1 MLTVSLT
8 NEQQEELQNLKWQED
23 AIWER
28 AQYILLLS
36 EGGKVS
42 EIAKLFN
49 RRESSIRKWI
59 DCYIKCGIEGLR
71 DNVSLPNNS
80 VIKQQSVLHELWT
93 LLRGVLDNCVR
104 MTNEK

>member
-8 NEQQEELQNLKWQED
+8 GKQREELQNLKWQED

-42 EIAKLFN
+42 EIAKLFS
-49 RRESSIRKWI
+49 RRESSICKWAE
-59 DCYIKCGIEGLR
+59 CYIEYGIEGLK
-71 DNVSLPNNS
+71 DVSSPNS
-80 VIKQQSVLHELWT
+80 SAVKQESILHELSK
-93 LLRGVLDNCVR
+93 LLGRSIL
-104 MTNEK
+104 K

>member
-1 MLTVSLT
+1 VLTVNLT
-8 NEQQEELQNLKWQED
+8 SKQREELQNLKWQED

-49 RRESSIRKWI
+49 RRESSIRKWAEY
-59 DCYIKCGIEGLR
+59 YIEYGIEGLR
-71 DNVSLPNNS
+71 DMSLLNGS
-80 VIKQQSVLHELWT
+80 AIKQRSILHELWK
-93 LLRGVLDNCVR
+93 LLGRNIF
-104 MTNEK
+104 NS

>member
-1 MLTVSLT
+1 MLTISLT
-8 NEQQEELQNLKWQED
+8 SEQREELQNLKWQED

-49 RRESSIRKWI
+49 RRECSIRKWAE
-59 DCYIKCGIEGLR
+59 CYIECGIEGLK
-71 DNVSLPNNS
+71 DIMPPSSSAV
-80 VIKQQSVLHELWT
+80 KQESILHELSK
-93 LLRGVLDNCVR
+93 LLGRSIL
-104 MTNEK
+104 K

>member
-1 MLTVSLT
+1 VLTVSLT
-8 NEQQEELQNLKWQED
+8 NEQREELQNLKWQKD

-49 RRESSIRKWI
+49 RRESSICKLIR
-59 DCYIKCGIEGLR
+59 CYVEYGVEGLR
-71 DNVSLPNNS
+71 NTSLPNGS
-80 VIKQQSVLHELWT
+80 AIKQGSVLHELSK
-93 LLRGVLDNCVR
+93 LLGMSILR
-104 MTNEK
+104 